1 MQKENDR
8 KDYRERVNGVLG
20 DIEKNMMNRNRMF
33 QS

>member
-1 MQKENDR
+1 MQKENDS